1 MSKKDGDDVSL
12 DSAYGSDDESMAVP
26 NKVSRVAAE
35 KIKDIDALIGRL
47 GKYKETFNVKIYADE
62 ILQFNEASMSVIE
75 SLGAENFRTSL
86 SDDKIQQFVD
96 TIALNSELCSKFIST
111 DQELDKLKL
120 KVAKTEGAL
129 KGFVLPLEERSAF
142 AGKLTNF
149 GLGREEYKIP
159 MEATK
164 EALLKLQGQKLS
176 KVEYAD
182 KVVARTMEILN
193 QDKRNF
199 PAEKL
204 QQFENFVR
212 QGNTSLKVKNGQ
224 LIDRD
229 DKLSQLDQEE
239 ISSAAIKS
247 VDAFIKELETEN
259 EKAKNTSPEKGRQ
272 LVSQKSMPQQD
283 NSQKV
288 ALDIGEQKTKDWQ
301 AAKEMVSST
310 IDESI
315 KQLKLKI
322 SDTTAKKIK
331 KNLSQVLDKFDP
343 QFLQK
348 NKTAIITNIT
358 HEITQG
364 KTAISEL
371 RKEFHIASDKVKK
384 IAQKITEK
392 YAERNNQ
399 FIEEKINPLLNAKKD
414 ELALRLSTFIQENQI
429 SLDYVNKV
437 LGVSEENKIT
447 GNAKSL
453 SLTDKQVEHVTVE
466 QLKGLIRVNPVGFNR
481 NLFQEIPDEVK
492 SINVE
497 TEKVQQHSFEMEQR
511 QQLEDEGYVS
521 MDEDIQQ
528 PEKNILSQNI
538 VQQEQQDL
546 TQRVQ
551 RQDITEQVPQ
561 EVTNI
566 SADNINKQFSEQQE
580 ILSKVA
586 EVVEEAVVEKSTASK
601 EQFPI
606 EINPEMTNVNT
617 ELAETLSNFIEN
629 NAVTVNEMR
638 IILGTEPS
646 LQDGKIQLTAEQA
659 ANITGEQW
667 QWFRDIAPTNF
678 EKEFKLAREVQV
690 NNSIEVEKSTG
701 LGVSDN
707 VKEMVLSTQIIHK
720 AIKLVEEG
728 GKRKLDYSQ
737 RNKIIE
743 KLSDKLSQLDV
754 DYLKTEEQAIAKTI
768 AKNIKKDASKS
779 LFSNNITVSDK
790 ILTKYADDIKR
801 LDGAKSDKFVAKKIN
816 EGIYNHQLKDSQ
828 IAEKLSQFLT
838 TIFNPESELVK
849 KIKSSEPSEHT
860 TEKIVDI
867 RKFNPKLFDEIMF
880 PKERL
885 TEIAQSKV
893 TSKARFDELTKE
905 GNSSRDSKSFA
916 TDILVDVINSVTQ
929 KEGKLRVSLKP
940 KEKDK
945 IFSILHSSL
954 SSLDPQYLNVNR
966 QKITQYIADNI
977 AFSGKNEGKDK
988 IFTIDKKTLDK
999 IAVKVMVAHER
1010 KSNEFAAEE
1019 LKTGS
1024 MEINEKLVAHQVTNS
1039 ILKERISKLL
1049 ATGNINE
1056 AANRLGVFNDNKT
1069 VDIKNITDKQLT
1081 TLKKIDP
1088 QNFDETVFP
1097 KSDIAKITTKKQE
1110 QKQKLFPEIDLKEI
1124 DFKGITIKHTIKHII
1139 MDADDKRVQKITTV
1153 RNKAKAIENQ
1163 NQR

>member
-259 EKAKNTSPEKGRQ
+259 EKAKNTSSEKGRQ

-801 LDGAKSDKFVAKKIN
+801 LDGAKNDKFVAKKIN

-849 KIKSSEPSEHT
+849 K
-860 TEKIVDI
+860 
-867 RKFNPKLFDEIMF
+867 
-880 PKERL
+880 
-885 TEIAQSKV
+885 
-893 TSKARFDELTKE
+893 
-905 GNSSRDSKSFA
+905 
-916 TDILVDVINSVTQ
+916 
-929 KEGKLRVSLKP
+929 
-940 KEKDK
+940 
-945 IFSILHSSL
+945 
-954 SSLDPQYLNVNR
+954 
-966 QKITQYIADNI
+966 
-977 AFSGKNEGKDK
+977 
-988 IFTIDKKTLDK
+988 
-999 IAVKVMVAHER
+999 
-1010 KSNEFAAEE
+1010 
-1019 LKTGS
+1019 
-1024 MEINEKLVAHQVTNS
+1024 
-1039 ILKERISKLL
+1039 
-1049 ATGNINE
+1049 
-1056 AANRLGVFNDNKT
+1056 
-1069 VDIKNITDKQLT
+1069 
-1081 TLKKIDP
+1081 
-1088 QNFDETVFP
+1088 
-1097 KSDIAKITTKKQE
+1097 
-1110 QKQKLFPEIDLKEI
+1110 
-1124 DFKGITIKHTIKHII
+1124 
-1139 MDADDKRVQKITTV
+1139 
-1153 RNKAKAIENQ
+1153 
-1163 NQR
+1163 

>member
-1 MSKKDGDDVSL
+1 M
-12 DSAYGSDDESMAVP
+12 
-26 NKVSRVAAE
+26 
-35 KIKDIDALIGRL
+35 
-47 GKYKETFNVKIYADE
+47 
-62 ILQFNEASMSVIE
+62 
-75 SLGAENFRTSL
+75 
-86 SDDKIQQFVD
+86 
-96 TIALNSELCSKFIST
+96 
-111 DQELDKLKL
+111 
-120 KVAKTEGAL
+120 
-129 KGFVLPLEERSAF
+129 
-142 AGKLTNF
+142 
-149 GLGREEYKIP
+149 
-159 MEATK
+159 
-164 EALLKLQGQKLS
+164 
-176 KVEYAD
+176 
-182 KVVARTMEILN
+182 
-193 QDKRNF
+193 
-199 PAEKL
+199 
-204 QQFENFVR
+204 
-212 QGNTSLKVKNGQ
+212 
-224 LIDRD
+224 
-229 DKLSQLDQEE
+229 
-239 ISSAAIKS
+239 
-247 VDAFIKELETEN
+247 
-259 EKAKNTSPEKGRQ
+259 
-272 LVSQKSMPQQD
+272 
-283 NSQKV
+283 
-288 ALDIGEQKTKDWQ
+288 
-301 AAKEMVSST
+301 
-310 IDESI
+310 
-315 KQLKLKI
+315 
-322 SDTTAKKIK
+322 
-331 KNLSQVLDKFDP
+331 
-343 QFLQK
+343 
-348 NKTAIITNIT
+348 
-358 HEITQG
+358 
-364 KTAISEL
+364 
-371 RKEFHIASDKVKK
+371 
-384 IAQKITEK
+384 
-392 YAERNNQ
+392 
-399 FIEEKINPLLNAKKD
+399 LNAKKD

-429 SLDYVNKV
+429 SLNDVSAV
-437 LGVSEENKIT
+437 LRLSEENKIT

-453 SLTDKQVEHVTVE
+453 SLTDKQVEHITAE
-466 QLKGLIRVNPVGFNR
+466 QLKGLIRFNPVGFNR

-538 VQQEQQDL
+538 VQQEQQDV
-546 TQRVQ
+546 TQQVQ

-601 EQFPI
+601 EQFPL
-606 EINPEMTNVNT
+606 EINPEMTNVT
-617 ELAETLSNFIEN
+617 ELAETLSNFIQN
-629 NAVTVNEMR
+629 NAVTVDEMR
-638 IILGTEPS
+638 VILGTEPS
-646 LQDGKIQLTAEQA
+646 LQDDKIQLTAEQA

-678 EKEFKLAREVQV
+678 EKEFKLAREAQV
-690 NNSIEVEKSTG
+690 NNSVEVEKSTG

-707 VKEMVLSTQIIHK
+707 VKEMVLSTHIIHK

-737 RNKIIE
+737 QNKIIV

-801 LDGAKSDKFVAKKIN
+801 LDGAKSDKFAAKKIN

-849 KIKSSEPSEHT
+849 KIKSSEPSERT

-867 RKFNPKLFDEIMF
+867 RKFNPKRFDEIMF

-929 KEGKLRVSLKP
+929 KEGKPRVSLKP
-940 KEKDK
+940 KEKEK

-966 QKITQYIADNI
+966 QKITKYIADNI

-988 IFTIDKKTLDK
+988 IFTIAKKTLDK
-999 IAVKVMVAHER
+999 IAVNLMVAHES

-1049 ATGNINE
+1049 ATDNINE

-1081 TLKKIDP
+1081 ALKRISP

-1110 QKQKLFPEIDLKEI
+1110 QKQKLFPEIDLKEM
-1124 DFKGITIKHTIKHII
+1124 DFKDITIKHTIKHIV
-1139 MDADDKRVQKITTV
+1139 MDADDKKVQKITTV

-1163 NQR
+1163 R

>member
-259 EKAKNTSPEKGRQ
+259 EKAKNTSSEKGRQ

-801 LDGAKSDKFVAKKIN
+801 LDGAKNDKLVAKKIN

-905 GNSSRDSKSFA
+905 GK
-916 TDILVDVINSVTQ
+916 
-929 KEGKLRVSLKP
+929 
-940 KEKDK
+940 
-945 IFSILHSSL
+945 
-954 SSLDPQYLNVNR
+954 
-966 QKITQYIADNI
+966 
-977 AFSGKNEGKDK
+977 
-988 IFTIDKKTLDK
+988 
-999 IAVKVMVAHER
+999 
-1010 KSNEFAAEE
+1010 
-1019 LKTGS
+1019 
-1024 MEINEKLVAHQVTNS
+1024 
-1039 ILKERISKLL
+1039 
-1049 ATGNINE
+1049 
-1056 AANRLGVFNDNKT
+1056 
-1069 VDIKNITDKQLT
+1069 
-1081 TLKKIDP
+1081 
-1088 QNFDETVFP
+1088 
-1097 KSDIAKITTKKQE
+1097 
-1110 QKQKLFPEIDLKEI
+1110 
-1124 DFKGITIKHTIKHII
+1124 
-1139 MDADDKRVQKITTV
+1139 
-1153 RNKAKAIENQ
+1153 
-1163 NQR
+1163 

>member
-12 DSAYGSDDESMAVP
+12 DSAYGSDNESMVVP

-47 GKYKETFNVKIYADE
+47 GKYKKTFDVKIYADE
-62 ILQFNEASMSVIE
+62 ILLFNEASMSVIE

-86 SDDKIQQFVD
+86 SNDRIQQLVD
-96 TIALNSELCSKFIST
+96 TIALNSKLCSKFIST

-149 GLGREEYKIP
+149 GLDKEEYKIP

-164 EALLKLQGQKLS
+164 EALLELQGQKLT
-176 KVEYAD
+176 KGEYAD

-193 QDKRNF
+193 QDKQNF
-199 PAEKL
+199 SAEKL

-212 QGNTSLKVKNGQ
+212 QGDTSLKVKSGQ

-259 EKAKNTSPEKGRQ
+259 GKAENTSLEKGRQ
-272 LVSQKSMPQQD
+272 LVPQKSMPQQD

-322 SDTTAKKIK
+322 PNATAEKIK

-343 QFLQK
+343 QFLQE

-358 HEITQG
+358 HEITQS
-364 KTAISEL
+364 KTPLSKL
-371 RKEFHIASDKVKK
+371 RKEGHIARDKVKK

-429 SLDYVNKV
+429 SLDYVSEV
-437 LGVSEENKIT
+437 LRLSEENKIT

-453 SLTDKQVEHVTVE
+453 SLTDKQVEHITAE
-466 QLKGLIRVNPVGFNR
+466 QLKGLIRFNPVGFNR

-538 VQQEQQDL
+538 VQQEQQDV
-546 TQRVQ
+546 TQQVQ

-586 EVVEEAVVEKSTASK
+586 EVVEEAVVEKSTVSK
-601 EQFPI
+601 EQFPL
-606 EINPEMTNVNT
+606 EINPEMTNVT
-617 ELAETLSNFIEN
+617 ELAETLSNFIQN
-629 NAVTVNEMR
+629 NAVTVDEMR
-638 IILGTEPS
+638 VILGTEPS
-646 LQDGKIQLTAEQA
+646 LQDDKIQLTAEQA

-678 EKEFKLAREVQV
+678 EKEFKLAREAQV
-690 NNSIEVEKSTG
+690 NNSVEVEKSTG

-707 VKEMVLSTQIIHK
+707 VKEMVLSTHIIHK

-737 RNKIIE
+737 QNKIIE

-801 LDGAKSDKFVAKKIN
+801 LDGAKSDKFAAKKIN

-867 RKFNPKLFDEIMF
+867 RKFNPKRFDEIMF

-929 KEGKLRVSLKP
+929 KEGKPRVSLKP
-940 KEKDK
+940 KEKEK
-945 IFSILHSSL
+945 IFSILHS
-954 SSLDPQYLNVNR
+954 
-966 QKITQYIADNI
+966 
-977 AFSGKNEGKDK
+977 
-988 IFTIDKKTLDK
+988 
-999 IAVKVMVAHER
+999 
-1010 KSNEFAAEE
+1010 
-1019 LKTGS
+1019 
-1024 MEINEKLVAHQVTNS
+1024 
-1039 ILKERISKLL
+1039 
-1049 ATGNINE
+1049 
-1056 AANRLGVFNDNKT
+1056 
-1069 VDIKNITDKQLT
+1069 
-1081 TLKKIDP
+1081 
-1088 QNFDETVFP
+1088 
-1097 KSDIAKITTKKQE
+1097 
-1110 QKQKLFPEIDLKEI
+1110 
-1124 DFKGITIKHTIKHII
+1124 
-1139 MDADDKRVQKITTV
+1139 
-1153 RNKAKAIENQ
+1153 
-1163 NQR
+1163 

>member
-247 VDAFIKELETEN
+247 VDSFIKELETEN
-259 EKAKNTSPEKGRQ
+259 EKSKNTSPEKGRQ

-916 TDILVDVINSVTQ
+916 TDILVDVINSITQ

-954 SSLDPQYLNVNR
+954 SSLDPQYLNL
-966 QKITQYIADNI
+966 I
-977 AFSGKNEGKDK
+977 
-988 IFTIDKKTLDK
+988 
-999 IAVKVMVAHER
+999 R
-1010 KSNEFAAEE
+1010 K
-1019 LKTGS
+1019 
-1024 MEINEKLVAHQVTNS
+1024 H
-1039 ILKERISKLL
+1039 
-1049 ATGNINE
+1049 
-1056 AANRLGVFNDNKT
+1056 
-1069 VDIKNITDKQLT
+1069 
-1081 TLKKIDP
+1081 
-1088 QNFDETVFP
+1088 
-1097 KSDIAKITTKKQE
+1097 
-1110 QKQKLFPEIDLKEI
+1110 
-1124 DFKGITIKHTIKHII
+1124 
-1139 MDADDKRVQKITTV
+1139 
-1153 RNKAKAIENQ
+1153 
-1163 NQR
+1163 